1 MPYVPGQSTAPIGPP
16 VPALS
21 PVQPSAPPPPAP
33 VVVGN
38 SVDLAHELSEL
49 RKLHYANLVTSGAAL
64 IFAMLAAAFAG
75 YTAYYV
81 YGFVDALQ
89 KAFGD

>member
-1 MPYVPGQSTAPIGPP
+1 MQ
-16 VPALS
+16 
-21 PVQPSAPPPPAP
+21 
-33 VVVGN
+33 VVVGDP
-38 SVDLAHELSEL
+38 VDLAHELSEL
-49 RKLHYANLVTSGAAL
+49 RKFHYANLAVSGAAL
-64 IFAMLAAAFAG
+64 AFALLAAVFAG